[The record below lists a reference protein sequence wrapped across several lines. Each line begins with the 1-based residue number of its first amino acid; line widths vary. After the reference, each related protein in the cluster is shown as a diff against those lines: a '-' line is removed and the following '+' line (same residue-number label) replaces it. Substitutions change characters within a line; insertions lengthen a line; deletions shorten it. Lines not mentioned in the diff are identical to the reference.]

1 MGLFL
6 KFAMFLNSC
15 GNDLVLA
22 LPAVPTERT
31 IKKIKEDN
39 WSGVVEFS
47 FVFCHLTLFSNI
59 ISVYASYPINLI
71 LYLSIY
77 W

>member
-1 MGLFL
+1 MIWFWLF
-6 KFAMFLNSC
+6 
-15 GNDLVLA
+15 
-22 LPAVPTERT
+22 PAVPTERT

-39 WSGVVEFS
+39 WSGGVEFS
-47 FVFCHLTLFSNI
+47 FVLLPFYSLQQ

-77 W
+77 